1 MRVDMRTVMRARGA
15 FGAGFAV
22 LGLVTAVRVAMVPG
36 PWQSKIVGLAL
47 GLVMLGLGITRI
59 VQYQQW
65 RRSQPR

>member
-1 MRVDMRTVMRARGA
+1 MRDNMRTVMRARGA
-15 FGAGFAV
+15 FGAGFAL
-22 LGLVTAVRVAMVPG
+22 LGLVTAVRVAIIPG
-36 PWQSKIVGLAL
+36 AWQSKIVGFGF